1 MILLL
6 HENLPFCAT
15 RFDFDKFKSACTDV
29 KQNIQSRLN
38 QWTEYESQHDKLVN
52 WLNECEANLK
62 TYNVKASLEEKVQQ
76 LDRFKV
82 CKAAHF
88 FSILLNSGESNPGLS
103 FLCICIG
110 PRNDRTHLTLLEAFQ
125 KCSYFFTRLRI

>member
-1 MILLL
+1 M
-6 HENLPFCAT
+6 PFCAT

-82 CKAAHF
+82 CKATHF
-88 FSILLNSGESNPGLS
+88 FLFYPKPGIKPGFLFSLYLHWTSERPLAFNSFGSISKM
-103 FLCICIG
+103 FL
-110 PRNDRTHLTLLEAFQ
+110 
-125 KCSYFFTRLRI
+125 FFY

>member
-1 MILLL
+1 M
-6 HENLPFCAT
+6 PFCAT

-88 FSILLNSGESNPGLS
+88 FLFYSTPGNQTLVYQTRVFFSTKGAVETFTTVRIQLFRSIFSI
-103 FLCICIG
+103 FYVFI
-110 PRNDRTHLTLLEAFQ
+110 RM
-125 KCSYFFTRLRI
+125 RI

>member
-1 MILLL
+1 M
-6 HENLPFCAT
+6 PFCAT

-82 CKAAHF
+82 CKATHF
-88 FSILLNSGESNPGLS
+88 FLFYSTPGIKPGSIKPESFSLRKVQWRPSRLFAFSSLGAF
-103 FLCICIG
+103 FL
-110 PRNDRTHLTLLEAFQ
+110 
-125 KCSYFFTRLRI
+125 FFYVFIRLRI